1 MIVFE
6 RLIKMIF
13 KKKKEIAVNKK
24 TSNIRVFI
32 PKIYYIGMGKTGSAT
47 IMRGF
52 KGVNVA
58 HWHNT
63 KYFESIFNTKLL
75 SNNNLDLYDLIKY
88 IGKRFNFKPI
98 IIECVRNPIEKK
110 LSHIFYFHIHRNCK
124 HCNKLSPCEFCNTLL
139 KCITSNNS
147 IEDDLESLRT
157 LTKKTLLE
165 WPIDIPYS
173 IKMWQKH
180 FELDLITNFNK
191 DMSYYYNSDNSC
203 KLLLLKFENI
213 KEWNRILNNLFP
225 YYRFILNH
233 KNNNLNKSYS
243 IIKKTIRFSEEE
255 IDSQLYNADWIKS
268 FYKMS
273 TLDEIKQKYVL
284 Q

>member
-1 MIVFE
+1 
-6 RLIKMIF
+6 
-13 KKKKEIAVNKK
+13 
-24 TSNIRVFI
+24 
-32 PKIYYIGMGKTGSAT
+32 MGKTGSAT
-47 IMRGF
+47 IMKGF
-52 KGVNVA
+52 KKVNVA

-63 KYFESIFNTKLL
+63 NYFESIFNTKLL

-110 LSHIFYFHIHRNCK
+110 LSHLFYYHRNCR
-124 HCNKLSPCEFCNTLL
+124 HRNKLPPCDFCNTML

-147 IEDDLESLRT
+147 IEDDLESMKT
-157 LTKKTLLE
+157 LTRKTLLE

-180 FELDLITNFNK
+180 FDLDLITNFNK

-233 KNNNLNKSYS
+233 KNNNLNKTYS

-255 IDSQLYNADWIKS
+255 IDSQLYNVDWIKS